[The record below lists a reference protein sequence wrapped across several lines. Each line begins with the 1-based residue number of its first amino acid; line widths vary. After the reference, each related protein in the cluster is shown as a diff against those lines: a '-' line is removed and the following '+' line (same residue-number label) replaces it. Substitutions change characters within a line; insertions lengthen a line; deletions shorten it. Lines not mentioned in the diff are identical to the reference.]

1 MRAGIARQS
10 PPEYKLDRKQEEI
23 LVREQTS
30 SAQNTEGLK
39 PYLSPLAVWALSVG
53 SAIGWGS
60 LVVTSGSYLSQ
71 AGPLGS
77 VLGLLIGFAM
87 MVIMS
92 SHYHFLANRY
102 PGTGGLYH
110 YVKTVFGYDQAFF
123 VGWFMFLTYIS
134 VFWANATSIPLFARY
149 FLHNAFGFGYLY
161 TIFGYE
167 VYLGEAVV
175 TLIVIALVS
184 VLCIKSKKATAAAM
198 VGFVLLFTV
207 GITVCFAVAMARHG
221 SAGLTMAPAFMPDKG
236 ALRQVIKIAFLSPWA
251 FIGFET
257 VTHSAAEY
265 RFKHSRLFRIMFLAV
280 TVTTALYIFV
290 ILLSVS
296 AYPEECVGWMDYIT
310 HLDRFEGIA
319 GLPAFYAAHHYLG
332 DAGVY
337 ILMASLLALVFSS
350 LIGMMRAV
358 SRLCYA
364 VAQDGI
370 LPERFSKLNDKQ
382 IPVQTILLV
391 ALISLPIPFI
401 GRTAIGWI
409 VDTTTFGATILYGF
423 AAMAVYKAAKKEG
436 SRKDVILG
444 GVCIPILIAFLVF
457 LLLPNLFSDNLI
469 ASETYALMVGW
480 SIVGLLYFNHTIR
493 KDHTRKFG
501 KAIVVWATL
510 LAFIVIL
517 SMTWTNRMNEARE
530 NAAFETV
537 FSYVDGTAD
546 SETLSMDREEFL
558 DLQRERLHKADRI
571 RFLTIAGL
579 FALSIGVM
587 IANYFI
593 VRKWEKQ
600 AAEERDRAK
609 TIAFTDPLT
618 GVKSK
623 TAFAMSEKD
632 YDGLIAEGA
641 VGDFAVV
648 VCDVNGLKQIN
659 DTLGH
664 KAGDEYI
671 RQASVM
677 ICDIFQHSPVY
688 RVGGDEFVIVL
699 TGRDY
704 IIRKELVLALHDRSV
719 EHIDGGGVVVS
730 GGYSDFRPGED
741 QNFHSVF
748 VRADELMY
756 EEKQLLKGLGAVSRD
771 DAEAAQAPSGPV
783 INGQEMLSVKKY
795 TLIVEDENVNRMIL
809 GRMLQGSY
817 ELLYASDGIEAIENI
832 KKYGDEIAIMLLD
845 LQMPRLSGME
855 VLKIMQED
863 KELADVPVIVMT
875 ADHSAEV
882 ECLKYGAMDFI
893 PKPYPSV
900 EIVQAR
906 VNRCIELSEKRSIL
920 ESTERDNLTKL
931 YNTNHFLNYVRMYD
945 RHYTEMPMD
954 AIVVDVN
961 HFHMVNERYGKP
973 YADGVLSR
981 IGSRI
986 RSVAREIGGVACRRN
1001 ADVFQ
1006 IYCPHRDD
1014 YEAMLAKISDGLSG
1028 EDTVTNRIR
1037 LRMGV
1042 YANVDKTLEIDRRFD
1057 HAKTAAN
1064 TAKDG
1069 YRKAVGIYDNKMHE
1083 AELYRERLLE
1093 DFRPALE
1100 SDQFLVFFQ
1109 PKFDIRPDKPILSSA
1124 EALVRWKHPELGVIS
1139 PGIFIPMLE
1148 DNGLILELDECVWRK
1163 SAARIR
1169 DWKDRFGYSV
1179 PVSVNVSRIDML
1191 TPNLTGIFKEI
1202 LDEYR
1207 LSTEDL
1213 MLEITES
1220 AYTEDSEQV
1229 LSTARELCGM
1239 GMGFRIEMD
1248 DFGTGYSSLGMLSHL
1263 PIDVLKL
1270 DMSFVRSAFG
1280 ETRDMRMIE
1289 LVIDIADYLHVP
1301 VVAEGVETEE
1311 QYMVLKA
1318 MGCDY
1323 VQGYYFSKPVPP
1335 EDFDRFL
1342 IERGEQRTEIAP
1354 EVKRTC
1360 VSISKALI
1368 SDFENIYYVDV
1379 VSNHYLE
1386 FFSGKNGDL
1395 EIKPGGTNFFEEAG
1409 RRLLDEVSEE
1419 DVKTVSEALS
1429 KSNLVRWTGEEETFT
1444 ASFLRKK
1451 GEAYRAYT
1459 LQTIKTRSD
1468 DKHHIVIG
1476 VKPN

>member
-1 MRAGIARQS
+1 M
-10 PPEYKLDRKQEEI
+10 K
-23 LVREQTS
+23 EQTS
-30 SAQNTEGLK
+30 SVQNTEGLK

-77 VLGLLIGFAM
+77 VLGLLVGFAM
-87 MVIMS
+87 MVIMC

-102 PGTGGLYH
+102 PGNGGLYH
-110 YVKTVFGYDQAFF
+110 YVKNVFGYDHAFF

-134 VFWANATSIPLFARY
+134 IFWANATSIPLFARF
-149 FLHNAFGFGYLY
+149 FLNNLFKVGYLY
-161 TIFGYE
+161 KIFGYE
-167 VYLGEAVV
+167 VYLGEAIV
-175 TLIVIALVS
+175 TLLVIVLVGL
-184 VLCIKSKKATAAAM
+184 LCMKSKKATARIM
-198 VGFVLLFTV
+198 VVFVLLFTI
-207 GITVCFAVAMARHG
+207 GITICFVVGMAGYG
-221 SAGLTMAPAFMPDKG
+221 STGMTMEPAFLPDRN
-236 ALRQVIKIAFLSPWA
+236 ALRQVIQIAFLSPWA
-251 FIGFET
+251 FIGFEA
-257 VTHSAAEY
+257 VTNSTEEY
-265 RFKHSRLFRIMFLAV
+265 RFKPGKLFKIMFVAV

-290 ILLSVS
+290 ILLSVT
-296 AYPEECVGWMDYIT
+296 AYPEGCSSWMDYIT
-310 HLDRFEGIA
+310 HLDQYEGIA

-332 DAGVY
+332 NTGVN

-364 VAQDGI
+364 VARDGI
-370 LPERFSKLNDKQ
+370 LPERFTKLSDKQ
-382 IPVQTILLV
+382 IPVRTILLV
-391 ALISLPIPFI
+391 VLVSLPIPFI

-423 AAMAVYKAAKKEG
+423 AAMTVYKAAKKEG
-436 SRKDVILG
+436 SKKDTILG
-444 GVCIPILIAFLVF
+444 GICIPILIAFLMF
-457 LLLPNLFSDNLI
+457 LLIPNLFSENLI
-469 ASETYALMVGW
+469 ASETYALMIGW
-480 SIVGLLYFNHTIR
+480 SIIGLLYFNFIIR

-501 KAIVVWATL
+501 KAIIVWVTL

-517 SMTWTNRMNEARE
+517 AMTWTDRMNESRE
-530 NAAFETV
+530 NAVLEDV
-537 FSYVDGTAD
+537 FSYIDGTAD
-546 SETLSMDREEFL
+546 SETLSMDRVEFL
-558 DLQRERLHKADRI
+558 ALQHDRLHDADRI
-571 RFLTIAGL
+571 SFLTIAGL
-579 FALSIGVM
+579 FALSLGVM
-587 IANYFI
+587 IANYYY

-600 AAEERDRAK
+600 AEEEKDRAQ

-623 TAFAMSEKD
+623 TAYAVNEKD
-632 YDGLIAEGA
+632 YNDLISTGA
-641 VGDFAVV
+641 AGDFAIV
-648 VCDVNGLKQIN
+648 VCDVNGLKKIN

-671 RQASVM
+671 QKAAVM

-688 RVGGDEFVIVL
+688 RVGGDEFVIIL
-699 TGRDY
+699 SGRDY

-719 EHIDGGGVVVS
+719 EHINTGGVVVS
-730 GGYSDFRPGED
+730 GGYSDYKPGED
-741 QNFHSVF
+741 SDFHKVF
-748 VRADELMY
+748 IRADELMY
-756 EEKQLLKGLGAVSRD
+756 EEKQLLKGLGSITRE
-771 DAEAAQAPSGPV
+771 DAEEASATAGPT
-783 INGQEMLSVKKY
+783 INGQEILNVKKY
-795 TLIVEDENVNRMIL
+795 TLIVEDEEVNRIIL
-809 GRMLQGSY
+809 GNMLQGSY
-817 ELLYASDGIEAIENI
+817 ELLFASDGVEAIENI
-832 KKYGDEIAIMLLD
+832 KEYEDDIAVMLLD
-845 LQMPRLSGME
+845 LQMPRMSGMD

-863 KELADVPVIVMT
+863 KELASVPVIVMT

-906 VNRCIELSEKRSIL
+906 VNRCIELSEKRSII
-920 ESTERDNLTKL
+920 ESTERDSLTKL
-931 YNTNHFLNYVRMYD
+931 YNANHFMNYVRMYD

-961 HFHMVNERYGKP
+961 HFHMVNERYGKQ

-1001 ADVFQ
+1001 ADVFH

-1028 EDTVTNRIR
+1028 EDTVNNRIR

-1064 TAKDG
+1064 TVKDGG

-1093 DFRPALE
+1093 DFRPALQ
-1100 SDQFLVFFQ
+1100 SGQFLVFFQ
-1109 PKFDIRPDKPILSSA
+1109 PKFDIRPDQPILSSA
-1124 EALVRWKHPELGVIS
+1124 EALVRWKHPELGMIS

-1148 DNGLILELDECVWRK
+1148 DNGLILELDEFVWRK

-1191 TPNLTGIFKEI
+1191 TPNLTDIFKKI
-1202 LDEYR
+1202 LDEYQ
-1207 LSTEDL
+1207 LSTDDL
-1213 MLEITES
+1213 LLEITES
-1220 AYTEDSEQV
+1220 AYTEDSDQV

-1270 DMSFVRSAFG
+1270 DISFVRNAFG
-1280 ETRDMRMIE
+1280 ETRDVRMIE
-1289 LVIDIADYLHVP
+1289 LIVDIADYLHVP

-1311 QYMVLKA
+1311 QFMALKA

-1335 EDFDRFL
+1335 EDFDHFL
-1342 IERGEQRTEIAP
+1342 TERGEHGVEIAS
-1354 EVKRTC
+1354 VGKRTYM
-1360 VSISKALI
+1360 SISKAMI
-1368 SDFENIYYVDV
+1368 SNFENIYYVDV
-1379 VSNHYLE
+1379 FSSHYLE
-1386 FFSGKNGDL
+1386 FYSGKNGDL
-1395 EIKPGGTNFFEEAG
+1395 EMRPGGTDFFEEVRAKI
-1409 RRLLDEVSEE
+1409 LDEVSEE
-1419 DVKTVSEALS
+1419 DVETVGDALS
-1429 KSNLVRWTGEEETFT
+1429 KNNLLRWTGEDETFT
-1444 ASFLRKK
+1444 ATFKRMQGGVLT
-1451 GEAYRAYT
+1451 EYT
-1459 LQTIKTRSD
+1459 LQTIKTRGD
-1468 DKHHIVIG
+1468 DKHHIIIG
-1476 VKPN
+1476 VKPD